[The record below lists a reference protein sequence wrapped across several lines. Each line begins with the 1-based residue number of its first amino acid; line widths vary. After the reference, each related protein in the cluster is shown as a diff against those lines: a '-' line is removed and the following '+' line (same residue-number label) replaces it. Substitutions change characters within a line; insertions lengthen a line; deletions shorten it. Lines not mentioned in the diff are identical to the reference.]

1 MLTAIWC
8 CRLYFLKF
16 ILYWWRD
23 ASFRVYWIWSQYFIN
38 FVVSRYKQIPAR
50 SRKYFLFPTSFLTP
64 SWYFC
69 IFFRVYNIIIILF
82 PPSIFLLQH
91 PSLAV
96 SQIHAPIFFVVISVC
111 VYRQIYKWDP
121 LSLWLY
127 LFSGL
132 NTWYWVMNW
141 CALLKGSV
149 FLLLSTF
156 LCCPEFLV

>member
-1 MLTAIWC
+1 MLAAIWRC
-8 CRLYFLKF
+8 KLYFLKF
-16 ILYWWRD
+16 IWYLWRD

-38 FVVSRYKQIPAR
+38 FVVSRYKQISLR

-64 SWYFC
+64 GWYFY
-69 IFFRVYNIIIILF
+69 IFFWVFYIITILF
-82 PPSIFLLQH
+82 SPSIFLLQH

-96 SQIHAPIFFVVISVC
+96 SQIHGFLFSVVISMC

-127 LFSGL
+127 FFGGL

-141 CALLKGSV
+141 CALL
-149 FLLLSTF
+149 
-156 LCCPEFLV
+156 